1 MAESDKSAAPTPAA
15 APTERQTAAIRY
27 IDRPEIEEYFADAVT
42 GLLYDGQTLRMEF
55 GVTRFDEIKA
65 NAPITGRR
73 YPSCRVVLSPAAAID
88 LINRM
93 QQIATALAQSGAAKP
108 APRTGGA
115 S

>member
-1 MAESDKSAAPTPAA
+1 MAESDKPAA
-15 APTERQTAAIRY
+15 ANPAAVSPERQSASIRY
-27 IDRPEIEEYFADAVT
+27 IDRPELAEHFADAVT
-42 GLLYDGQTLRMEF
+42 GLIYDGQTLRMEF

-65 NAPITGRR
+65 NTPITGRR

-93 QQIATALAQSGAAKP
+93 QQIAAALAQSSAAKP